1 MIKFF
6 FHFLFGMNYC
16 AVQRPNFSRGEGT
29 SSPRNTKSYIQ

>member
-6 FHFLFGMNYC
+6 FHFFFGMNYC